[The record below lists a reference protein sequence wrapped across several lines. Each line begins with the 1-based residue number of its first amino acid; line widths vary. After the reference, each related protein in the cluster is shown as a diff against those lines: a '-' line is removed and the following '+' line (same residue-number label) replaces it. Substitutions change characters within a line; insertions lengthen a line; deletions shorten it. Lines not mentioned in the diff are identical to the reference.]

1 MSLQSKNAVITGSTS
16 GIGLAMARALAKEGV
31 NITLNGL
38 GDAGEI
44 AKLTE
49 ALAREFGVKVRY
61 SPANMLD
68 GEAIAD
74 TAVALSIGPEIFE
87 VPFAQ
92 DLIARQRKNQEKQD
106 KREERKKQATQ
117 NR

>member
-44 AKLTE
+44 AKLTD
-49 ALAREFGVKVRY
+49 ALAKEFGVKVRY

-68 GEAIAD
+68 GEAIAAMIHEAEAAFGSKGSVCSAMRASRSPNG
-74 TAVALSIGPEIFE
+74 TAAAV
-87 VPFAQ
+87 
-92 DLIARQRKNQEKQD
+92 
-106 KREERKKQATQ
+106 
-117 NR
+117 

>member
-1 MSLQSKNAVITGSTS
+1 MSLQSRNAVITGSTS

-44 AKLTE
+44 ARLTE
-49 ALAREFGVKVRY
+49 AMAKEFGVKVRY

-68 GEAIAD
+68 GAAIA
-74 TAVALSIGPEIFE
+74 TMIMAISICMS
-87 VPFAQ
+87 
-92 DLIARQRKNQEKQD
+92 RSNSCKNESRGNNKF
-106 KREERKKQATQ
+106 THF
-117 NR
+117 